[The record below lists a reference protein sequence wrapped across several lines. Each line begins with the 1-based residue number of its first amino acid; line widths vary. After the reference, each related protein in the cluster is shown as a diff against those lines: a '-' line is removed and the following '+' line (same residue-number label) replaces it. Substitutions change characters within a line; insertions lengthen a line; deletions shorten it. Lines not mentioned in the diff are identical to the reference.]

1 MQQYQDSV
9 LTQNASGITVV
20 GAGLTVHVYTAGTV
34 VPATVYSDNGIT
46 VIDQLLAPITTDI
59 NGKFEFYAANGR
71 YDVTITGATITSIT
85 VPDIL
90 LEDLTQFFGGNY
102 ADNLGTVNALA
113 ASYPNAVTSVL
124 SDGYPIEIDTSV
136 LGTNTGTVTITP
148 TLRGVVQATAAVLK
162 YNGVRALV
170 PVVAGDMPT
179 IAQLRYN
186 MTLLLWVLINPVVGE
201 VLSATAAVGAVAL
214 TAATPATVTSLTL
227 PVGDWDI
234 TGIVNLTSAATT
246 SITQKACGIHTVA
259 AALPAAGTYV
269 NELNAANVPGVAT
282 QAVAANTVRLKV
294 AVPTIVYLVASAAF
308 TVAALTAGG
317 TITARR
323 VAQ

>member
-20 GAGLTVHVYTAGTV
+20 GAGLTVHVYNAGTV

-90 LEDLTQFFGGNY
+90 LEDLTLFFGGNY

-124 SDGYPIEIDTSV
+124 SDGYPIEVDTSV
-136 LGTNTGTVTITP
+136 LGTNTGAVTITP

-179 IAQLRYN
+179 VAQLRYN
-186 MTLLLWVLINPVVGE
+186 MSSLLWVLINPVAGE
-201 VLSATAAVGAVAL
+201 VIIATVAVGSVAL
-214 TAATPATVTSLTL
+214 TSGVVATVTSVAL
-227 PVGDWDI
+227 PVGDWDV
-234 TGIVNLTSAATT
+234 TGLLTTSPAATT
-246 SITQKACGIHTVA
+246 SLTAVASAINTA

-269 NELNAANVPGVAT
+269 ADYRTAYVPG
-282 QAVAANTVRLKV
+282 AVAITRACQTARLKLT
-294 AVPTIVYLVASAAF
+294 VPTTVYLLASVQF
-308 TVAALTAGG
+308 TVSTATAGG

-323 VAQ
+323 AAQ